1 MEQWIGS
8 KLGKEYIKAVYYHPA
23 YLANM
28 PKCIMRTAGLYEA
41 QIGIRID
48 RRSINNLKDA
58 DDITLMAESKKELK
72 RLLMNMKEECE
83 KAGLKLTIQKTKTMA
98 SSPIMSWWIDG
109 ETMETVTDFFW
120 RGAPKSL
127 QMIVV
132 AMKLKDTCSLEEN
145 LWTTQKAY

>member
-1 MEQWIGS
+1 
-8 KLGKEYIKAVYYHPA
+8 
-23 YLANM
+23 
-28 PKCIMRTAGLYEA
+28 MRTAGLYEA